1 MPRSS
6 LRGMIGLQEQESIM
20 VKEDYESLKTGENI
34 RKSLIALKQGLKQ
47 EQGKQELL
55 KHLQGDYSLLL
66 GLLHHEEPKV
76 RGHAAVVLGRLSQDG
91 FAAPLY

>member
-47 EQGKQELL
+47 EQGKQA
-55 KHLQGDYSLLL
+55 SFIS
-66 GLLHHEEPKV
+66 
-76 RGHAAVVLGRLSQDG
+76 RFCFR
-91 FAAPLY
+91 